1 MATWKKV
8 VLSGSAA
15 SLSSLTLTTALAA
28 TQGGTGFDSYTA
40 GDILYASSTT
50 ALAKLGVGS
59 QGQVLGISSGLVP
72 QWQADQQGSI
82 SNVTSGTTSQLT
94 VASTPNAATRQLS
107 IVTAAVADNETG
119 LATGDQIEAFAS
131 ANFSNNVGT
140 VTSVSGTGTVRGLSL
155 SGTVTS
161 TGNITLGGNLTGILN
176 SELANSAV
184 TIGSTSTAL
193 GATSTAL
200 NGLTGLDFT
209 AADASIATSLGAN
222 TLTIGGATS
231 TVRIPGNFRVAGT
244 ASFTDAE
251 TLEISDK
258 VILLSSGSVSANA
271 GGFIVQQSNS
281 GGQFFGYDNA
291 TSGGRFGFQSGLAD
305 NTTPTITQY
314 VATVQ
319 IDTSAPSGNPT
330 YGGTSGAGN
339 VAIDTAGDSGRGE
352 MYIYI

>member
-15 SLSSLTLTTALAA
+15 QLSSLSLGTALPA
-28 TQGGTGFDSYTA
+28 TSGGTGFSSYTT
-40 GDILYASSTT
+40 GDLLYANSTT
-50 ALAKLGVGS
+50 SLVKLGIGS
-59 QGQVLGISSGLVP
+59 NGQVLGLTGGIP
-72 QWQADQQGSI
+72 AWTTDQTGTLNSI
-82 SNVTSGTTSQLT
+82 TSATTGQLT
-94 VASTPNAATRQLS
+94 VSSPTANSRALT
-107 IVTAAVADNETG
+107 IVTGAVADSGTA
-119 LATGDQIEAFAS
+119 LATGDQIHTFAT
-131 ANFSNNVGT
+131 ANFSNNQGT
-140 VTSVSGTGTVRGLSL
+140 VTGVSATGTVNGMSLSSDGDSATPTLSL
-155 SGTVTS
+155 TGTLSG
-161 TGNITLGGNLTGILN
+161 I
-176 SELANSAV
+176 ANSALSNSAI
-184 TIGSTSTAL
+184 TIGSTSVSL
-193 GATSTAL
+193 GATQTAFS
-200 NGLTGLDFT
+200 GLTGLNFT
-209 AADASIATSLGAN
+209 AADASIAASIGAN

-231 TVRIPGNFRVAGT
+231 TVRIPGDFRVAGT

-319 IDTSAPSGNPT
+319 VDSSAPSGNPA

>member
-59 QGQVLGISSGLVP
+59 AGQVLGISGGLIP

-94 VASTPNAATRQLS
+94 VSSPTTSTRQLS
-107 IVTAAVADNETG
+107 IVTAAVANGETG
-119 LATGDQIEAFAS
+119 LATGDQIFDFAA
-131 ANFSNNVGT
+131 ANFSNNPGT
-140 VTSVSGTGTVRGLSL
+140 VTSVTGTGTVRGLSL

-161 TGNITLGGNLTGILN
+161 TGNITLGGSLSGILN
-176 SELANSAV
+176 SELANSTV

-200 NGLTGLDFT
+200 NGLTGLNFT

-231 TVRIPGNFRVAGT
+231 TVRIPGDFRVAGT

-258 VILLSSGSVSANA
+258 VILLSSGSLSANA

-291 TSGGRFGFQSGLAD
+291 TSGGRFGFQNGLAD

-319 IDTSAPSGNPT
+319 VDSSAPSGNPT

-339 VAIDTAGDSGRGE
+339 VAIDTSGDSGRGE